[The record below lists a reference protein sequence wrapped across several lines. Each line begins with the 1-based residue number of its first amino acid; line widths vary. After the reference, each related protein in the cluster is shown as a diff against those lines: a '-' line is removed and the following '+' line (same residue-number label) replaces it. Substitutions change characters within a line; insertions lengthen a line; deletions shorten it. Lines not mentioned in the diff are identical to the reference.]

1 MDRTIIWRGGKMPTA
16 YGEVVT
22 HQTALKNLRRWR
34 VIQLASVL
42 PLMLCVVWIF
52 YFREA
57 TGLGVMAFFLILVVG
72 VMFPE
77 VKGDIAQ
84 IHVVLKEEHQVLHQ
98 EIQQLFTDELRKFLR
113 EPAVQEMMKG
123 NSVSSEHP
131 IS

>member
-1 MDRTIIWRGGKMPTA
+1 MPTA

-77 VKGDIAQ
+77 VKGDISQ

-98 EIQQLFTDELRKFLR
+98 EIQQLALGMRAIGQQLPYTNDRGTETMPQLRTFST
-113 EPAVQEMMKG
+113 Q
-123 NSVSSEHP
+123 
-131 IS
+131 